1 MQAQGAMLH
10 IECVACCKYKYLL
23 LFISNRALILMK
35 IHNSM
40 NDKRIAVIMSL
51 YKNDVVDYVK
61 LAVESILNQ
70 TYKELD
76 FFIQYDGPI
85 RPEVDEYLTGL
96 KDERVKIQRRAENKG
111 LAQSLNDLLAIVM
124 PMGYEY
130 IARMDADDISEVNR
144 FEKQM
149 AYFEAHP
156 EMECLG
162 TWAIEIKSDGSEFYR
177 KQMPETHEGCWKQ
190 FMIRD
195 CMIHP
200 TVMFRKSYI
209 EKAGMYSL
217 DTYFGEDTM
226 MWAQGFAKGCKFS
239 NIPEYLFK
247 FRLDDNF
254 FNRRR
259 GWKHAKGILTL
270 RWRVNKMLNYPLKA
284 YLYTI
289 AYAGAKMMPTKVLN
303 LIYKKAR

>member
-1 MQAQGAMLH
+1 MSD
-10 IECVACCKYKYLL
+10 V
-23 LFISNRALILMK
+23 ISQNNKKL
-35 IHNSM
+35 
-40 NDKRIAVIMSL
+40 AVIMSL
-51 YKNDVVDYVK
+51 YKSDVIVYVQ
-61 LAVESILNQ
+61 LATESILNQ
-70 TYKELD
+70 SYSNFD
-76 FFIQYDGPI
+76 FFIQYDGPVKEDI
-85 RPEVDEYLTGL
+85 DKYLSSIED
-96 KDERVKIQRRAENKG
+96 KRIKIFKRNENKG
-111 LAQSLNDLLAIVM
+111 LAYSLNELLGVVISK
-124 PMGYEY
+124 GYQY
-130 IARMDADDISEVNR
+130 IARMDADDISLPER
-144 FEKQM
+144 FEKQLAFM
-149 AYFEAHP
+149 ELHP
-156 EMECLG
+156 DIECLG

-226 MWAQGFAKGCKFS
+226 MWAQGFAKGCKFA

-270 RWRVNKMLNYPLKA
+270 RWKVNNMLHYPLKA
-284 YLYTI
+284 YLYSI

-303 LIYKKAR
+303 MIYRKAR